1 MNGASPEVCESWVVA
16 CRCFLDDGRCPLGWP
31 PNLLGHGG
39 NGVGDRCEVWADA
52 RLVCRWLQAP
62 FWCGVVPHRV

>member
-16 CRCFLDDGRCPLGWP
+16 YRRFFDDGRCRIGWR

-39 NGVGDRCEVWADA
+39 DSVGDRCEVWADA
-52 RLVCRWLQAP
+52 RLVCRWL
-62 FWCGVVPHRV
+62 

>member
-16 CRCFLDDGRCPLGWP
+16 CRRFLDDGWYPLGWR

-39 NGVGDRCEVWADA
+39 DGVGDRCEVWADA
-52 RLVCRWLQAP
+52 TLVCRWLQAP
-62 FWCGVVPHRV
+62 FWCGVVPP

>member
-1 MNGASPEVCESWVVA
+1 MGRPRKCAKAGLWRAAVSLMTAGAHW
-16 CRCFLDDGRCPLGWP
+16 GGG

-39 NGVGDRCEVWADA
+39 DGAGDRREVWADA

-62 FWCGVVPHRV
+62 FWCGVVPP